1 MANWDIIKKI
11 KETVSIP
18 VFANGN
24 IQHFEDIEKCMKYTG
39 ADGVMSAETLL
50 YNPALFSNTHVDQIT
65 MAQEYLDFC
74 KIYETPNQMIRP
86 Q

>member
-1 MANWDIIKKI
+1 
-11 KETVSIP
+11 
-18 VFANGN
+18 
-24 IQHFEDIEKCMKYTG
+24 MKYTG
-39 ADGVMSAETLL
+39 VDGVMSAETLL
-50 YNPALFSNTHVDQIT
+50 YNPALFSNTQVDQIT